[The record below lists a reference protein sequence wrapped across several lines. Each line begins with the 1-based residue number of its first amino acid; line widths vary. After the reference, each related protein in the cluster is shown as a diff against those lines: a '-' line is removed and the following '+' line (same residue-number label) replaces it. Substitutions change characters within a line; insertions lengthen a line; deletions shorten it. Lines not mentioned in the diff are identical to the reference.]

1 MLPEVSFGMT
11 TPTDSLDGSYDW
23 TSVPAGNLFFIIVTL
38 ERKSRGERIS
48 LTGFKMK
55 EEEQPQATFAV
66 IRSIVMMEFAN
77 NQVI

>member
-1 MLPEVSFGMT
+1 MEVTIGHLFQQEIY
-11 TPTDSLDGSYDW
+11 SLS
-23 TSVPAGNLFFIIVTL
+23 SSQSL